1 MTVDLRDAA
10 TRHDELLRQRLDE
23 VVPLAMERAD
33 LDVWVIIGRE
43 YAEGAVLRTMLPATW
58 INARR
63 RTVLVFR
70 RDRATGAVERL
81 AVARYDIEGLYPASW
96 DPGLQPD
103 QWSRVVELIGEGEP
117 RRIGVDTSD
126 VLAHADGLSAAEH
139 AAFWSTLPHELRRR
153 LVSADVAA
161 TVWLETRLP
170 AEVQVMREACA
181 IGHGFLAR
189 ALSSEVIK
197 PGVTTTRDVEWWLRQ
212 RVHDAYLGSWFHPTV
227 RLQRNG
233 PSSELFAAH
242 PEDLVIERGDVV
254 HIDFGV
260 VSERLCTDQQQHA
273 YVLRDGETEAP
284 KGLTRA
290 FAAGN
295 RLQDLLLAEFRVGR
309 TGNDLLRSTLEHARA
324 EGIDAKVYSHPLGL
338 HGHGAGPAIGMWDK
352 QDGVP
357 GTGDL
362 VVDPNTCWSIELA
375 ASVRVEGWTEPVAI
389 MLEEDVFFDG
399 ERVDWLDGRQTEL
412 YLID

>member
-10 TRHDELLRQRLDE
+10 TRHDDLLRQRLDE
-23 VVPLAMERAD
+23 VIPLAMERAD

-43 YAEGAVLRTMLPATW
+43 YAEGPVLRSMLPATW

-70 RDRATGAVERL
+70 RDRSTGAVERQ
-81 AVARYDIEGLYPASW
+81 AVARYDIEGLYPAAW
-96 DPGLQPD
+96 DPESQPD
-103 QWSRVVELIGEGEP
+103 QWERIVEVIGAGQP

-139 AAFWSTLPHELRRR
+139 AAFWSTLPHELRTR

-161 TVWLETRLP
+161 TTWLETRLP
-170 AEVQVMREACA
+170 AEVEVMRDACA

-189 ALSSEVIK
+189 ALSSEVIT
-197 PGVTTTRDVEWWLRQ
+197 PGATTTRDVEWWLRQ
-212 RVHDAYLGSWFHPTV
+212 RVHDAFLGSWFHPTV

-242 PEDLVIERGDVV
+242 PDDLVIERGDLV

-273 YVLRDGETEAP
+273 YVLREGETAAP
-284 KGLTRA
+284 AGLVSA
-290 FAAGN
+290 LAIGN
-295 RLQDLLLAEFRVGR
+295 RLQDLLLAEFAVGR
-309 TGNDLLRSTLEHARA
+309 TGNELLRSTLINARA
-324 EGIDAKVYSHPLGL
+324 EGIEPKVYSHPLGL

-352 QDGVP
+352 QDGVG

-362 VVDPNTCWSIELA
+362 PVHPNTCWSIELA
-375 ASVRVEGWTEPVAI
+375 VTVEVEGWDEKVMI
-389 MLEEDVFFDG
+389 MLEEDVVFDG

-412 YLID
+412 YLIG